1 MALEGC
7 GGGAKAGGSSGYR
20 FQDGCGSMFTASCGA
35 SCRMDEKEDTAD
47 GISSRTLRVG
57 GATASAAG
65 LPAKRLGRGMF
76 RCSGRMMSFA
86 SPVEALPLQ
95 LGLLPIVPS
104 AEESVMGK
112 LSGQQ
117 LGELCTGYVG
127 VTREER
133 LLAGVGTAA
142 FLLCCT

>member
-1 MALEGC
+1 
-7 GGGAKAGGSSGYR
+7 
-20 FQDGCGSMFTASCGA
+20 
-35 SCRMDEKEDTAD
+35 MDEKEDIAD

-57 GATASAAG
+57 GATATAG

-86 SPVEALPLQ
+86 SPVEAFPLQ
-95 LGLLPIVPS
+95 LGLLPVVPS

-112 LSGQQ
+112 LCGRQ
-117 LGELCTGYVG
+117 LGEPCTGYVG

-133 LLAGVGTAA
+133 LLAGVGIAA